1 MINTTTL
8 TILPSALQML
18 ATQSYFPFTEYNK
31 TCKLRINWLSS
42 LEEIMSWNNSNMLK
56 GKKPSPAATTTSNTH
71 GRIYDYGGCWCG
83 NSRIYRGGKQEES
96 AAAPTKK
103 SITDEEESTGRRE
116 QEDYPSSTITTLG
129 CGAGATCCCCCQIE
143 WQQRSPCGLNSPQK
157 KSNSNKQQKSTFSF
171 QQQQWKYIDNNNN
184 NNNKNNNSIARCNHR
199 FYTAVSN
206 SNLITYGTN
215 INPITLQNC
224 VHQELKSPPWKGRQP
239 ARKRL
244 LLDMKAS
251 SFLSHGQLQW
261 IMNVDET
268 GLSLDTTTSKSSRW
282 PVTWYGPANEQL
294 YVGANQANKS
304 SHGITLI
311 CGSCAS
317 GYPIPSHFQVKSLVK
332 EEGNKKI
339 QELFLEEL
347 EHHKVTATWGFNKA
361 TERWSTINCN
371 ASAGID
377 GMQFT
382 KVVKYAYMPLFP
394 DLAPVLTHKLMA
406 LLDGD
411 IGLETGPV
419 TVKLLDLEL
428 CKNTAVK
435 ILTNY
440 RLKDQVF
447 AAKALQDNEKEK
459 ITSTEPG
466 SDKQIMKIANVTA
479 PRHRFHIT
487 GGFIMNS
494 KDVWKV
500 KTALTTKK
508 ARRDDS
514 SDGDSMFE
522 SDSSTALSVPFPE
535 PDKKRRRLNEEN
547 GDINR
552 LGAAAPTNS
561 TVDPVLLEQAKKRL
575 SKFAARLF
583 DPNRIKGL
591 VEAPVTIP
599 LNDEILKAFGQREKY
614 KYKEDFDHEIADE
627 DDEKDEEKDVNGS
640 GQNNGKKN
648 ETKGTTFKTPKKKEN
663 ETPSHK
669 VKVVNLNYRTTEQTL
684 RNACLRFGDLAEVA
698 MILDGP
704 VKANSDTHNSGIA
717 YVTFETEEGARSC
730 LEGLKQ
736 LDGRPLRI
744 SLAPTKSK
752 KSTGGKPRGSVG
764 SLLNNQ
770 STKDISTICFRC
782 GEVGHKES
790 DCPNPKKL
798 KPCCLCGMTG
808 HEFRACPKK
817 QICFNCGTP
826 EGDCHD
832 EWCVVLV
839 YNLVIIGFNMLFVW
853 TVEDGATSFVRN
865 SNGFMVY
872 AACRVSTAGRR
883 DTQVMIATD
892 RLSIIAR
899 AIQMKLC
906 RRYKERKPIRCT
918 YSVYFEAEICCIDLK
933 VVFLLLS
940 VSSA

>member
-1 MINTTTL
+1 M
-8 TILPSALQML
+8 
-18 ATQSYFPFTEYNK
+18 
-31 TCKLRINWLSS
+31 
-42 LEEIMSWNNSNMLK
+42 
-56 GKKPSPAATTTSNTH
+56 
-71 GRIYDYGGCWCG
+71 
-83 NSRIYRGGKQEES
+83 
-96 AAAPTKK
+96 
-103 SITDEEESTGRRE
+103 
-116 QEDYPSSTITTLG
+116 
-129 CGAGATCCCCCQIE
+129 
-143 WQQRSPCGLNSPQK
+143 
-157 KSNSNKQQKSTFSF
+157 
-171 QQQQWKYIDNNNN
+171 
-184 NNNKNNNSIARCNHR
+184 
-199 FYTAVSN
+199 
-206 SNLITYGTN
+206 
-215 INPITLQNC
+215 
-224 VHQELKSPPWKGRQP
+224 
-239 ARKRL
+239 
-244 LLDMKAS
+244 
-251 SFLSHGQLQW
+251 
-261 IMNVDET
+261 
-268 GLSLDTTTSKSSRW
+268 
-282 PVTWYGPANEQL
+282 
-294 YVGANQANKS
+294 
-304 SHGITLI
+304 
-311 CGSCAS
+311 
-317 GYPIPSHFQVKSLVK
+317 
-332 EEGNKKI
+332 
-339 QELFLEEL
+339 
-347 EHHKVTATWGFNKA
+347 
-361 TERWSTINCN
+361 
-371 ASAGID
+371 
-377 GMQFT
+377 
-382 KVVKYAYMPLFP
+382 
-394 DLAPVLTHKLMA
+394 
-406 LLDGD
+406 
-411 IGLETGPV
+411 
-419 TVKLLDLEL
+419 
-428 CKNTAVK
+428 
-435 ILTNY
+435 
-440 RLKDQVF
+440 
-447 AAKALQDNEKEK
+447 
-459 ITSTEPG
+459 
-466 SDKQIMKIANVTA
+466 
-479 PRHRFHIT
+479 
-487 GGFIMNS
+487 
-494 KDVWKV
+494 

-826 EGDCHD
+826 GHVSRDCTMRRGLPRRMVCSTCLQPSHHRLQCRMRSP
-832 EWCVVLV
+832 EPYV
-839 YNLVIIGFNMLFVW
+839 
-853 TVEDGATSFVRN
+853 TSDAIC
-865 SNGFMVY
+865 MD
-872 AACRVSTAGRR
+872 CGRR
-883 DTQVMIATD
+883 GHFLCKELKWFYGLRGMSCFNCGAQGHSGYDCNRPTLYHCTSNPDEALQEIQRAEADSIAEELE
-892 RLSIIAR
+892 RERRQASERQRERGRNNNLGNGKGNRR
-899 AIQMKLC
+899 AKSSGPS
-906 RRYKERKPIRCT
+906 RRDKRGYR
-918 YSVYFEAEICCIDLK
+918 
-933 VVFLLLS
+933 
-940 VSSA
+940 